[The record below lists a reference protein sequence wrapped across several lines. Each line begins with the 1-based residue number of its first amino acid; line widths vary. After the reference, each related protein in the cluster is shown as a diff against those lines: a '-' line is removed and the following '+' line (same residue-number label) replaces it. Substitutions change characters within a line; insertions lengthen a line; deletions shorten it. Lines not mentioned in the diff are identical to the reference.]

1 MSLRCDSAETKVY
14 ARFPVIDD
22 LRSEGRFE
30 AIELFFLSLSLS
42 KKREVVNR
50 KKIYTSTATFQTVS

>member
-1 MSLRCDSAETKVY
+1 MLLRCDSAETKVY

-30 AIELFFLSLSLS
+30 PIELLFLSLPLS